1 VSCRI
6 RRSLP
11 LVAALALLPGRA
23 PLVSQ
28 TTADAA
34 LTASATRHSYTGGSD
49 ATAISLTTGMQLLR
63 SWQSLLASGTWSRF
77 GDGAW
82 SLHGRLDAS
91 VFLGQWAGLRP
102 EVAPFASGTRHQDG
116 GGTGHLGGAMRLH
129 LVRGRWGV
137 WIGGEGGRAWNGLD
151 WRTSRLA
158 ETGAWAGVGA
168 GTATVRVSVA
178 EVAPAEEFGNA
189 EIGYRLDR
197 GRLELGA
204 YAGGRLQLAA
214 GAGAAAAWAG
224 ANAGWWLTDRIA
236 VTAGGGSYPA
246 DPAEGLPR
254 AAFVTLGA
262 RIASGRTEPALRTYD
277 PQGLR
282 RRSPARGPALEA
294 RRDGDE
300 AILTLRGVRA
310 SQVELMGDLTAWLP
324 VAFQGRDGRWTLRL
338 RAAPGVYRVN
348 IRRDGGEWTVPP
360 ATTTAADEFG
370 GAVGV
375 IVID

>member
-1 VSCRI
+1 M
-6 RRSLP
+6 
-11 LVAALALLPGRA
+11 ALALLPGRA

-34 LTASATRHSYTGGSD
+34 LTAAATRHAYAGGGDVTGM
-49 ATAISLTTGMQLLR
+49 SLTTGIQLLR
-63 SWQSLLASGTWSRF
+63 TWQSLFASGTWSRF

-82 SLHGRLDAS
+82 GLHGRLDGS

-102 EVAPFASGTRHQDG
+102 EVAPFARGTRHQDG
-116 GGTGHLGGAMRLH
+116 GGTGHLGGALRLH
-129 LVRGRWGV
+129 LLRDGWGV

-158 ETGAWAGVGA
+158 EAGAWAGVGA
-168 GTATVRVSVA
+168 GTATVRLSVA
-178 EVAPAEEFGNA
+178 AVTPAGEFGDA

-204 YAGGRLQLAA
+204 YAGARRQLAA
-214 GAGAAAAWAG
+214 GAGAASAWAG
-224 ANAGWWLTDRIA
+224 ANAGWWLTDWIA
-236 VTAGGGSYPA
+236 VTAGGGAYPA
-246 DPAEGLPR
+246 DLPEGLPR
-254 AAFVTLGA
+254 AAYVTVGA
-262 RIASGRTEPALRTYD
+262 RIASGRTEPALRTHD
-277 PQGLR
+277 PDGLR
-282 RRSPARGPALEA
+282 RVSPVRRPGLEV

-310 SQVELMGDLTAWLP
+310 SRVELMGDLTAWLP
-324 VAFQGRDGRWTLRL
+324 VPFQGGDGRWTLRL

-348 IRRDGGEWTVPP
+348 IRRDGGDWTVPP
-360 ATTTAADEFG
+360 ASTTAADEFG

-375 IVID
+375 IVIH